1 MTSSPNS
8 IRGIF
13 ILPVIVAA
21 ICLAASCKKDDFK
34 GIDFKVKYEYDG
46 EIRSFEEKALSNYP
60 DSHSLIVQMRNDTTF
75 IYSPRHIWWN
85 DHFFYG
91 YLNIID
97 KDNSYLPNK
106 KTEYELKP
114 GVIYPDDANSR
125 KAFTESV
132 IITYPTPRKAIEV
145 IEGHCSIEPVIK
157 RDIADNYPEDDLIGV
172 KICFNANWREVESGE
187 EHEIKNGEALYSSS
201 IITTDHRE
209 MAN

>member
-21 ICLAASCKKDDFK
+21 ICLAASCKKDEFK

-157 RDIADNYPEDDLIGV
+157 RDIAYNYLIGV
-172 KICFNANWREVESGE
+172 KICFNAKWREVESGE

>member
-34 GIDFKVKYEYDG
+34 VIDFKVKYEYDG

-97 KDNSYLPNK
+97 KVNSYLPKK

-114 GVIYPDDANSR
+114 GVIYPEDSNS
-125 KAFTESV
+125 KKEFTENVLLVYSA
-132 IITYPTPRKAIEV
+132 PRKAIEI
-145 IEGHCSIEPVIK
+145 IEGHCSVEQVWK
-157 RDIADNYPEDDLIGV
+157 TVDIDTNYPDNNLIGV
-172 KICFNANWREVESGE
+172 KICFNAKWREVESGD
-187 EHEIKNGEALYSSS
+187 EHEIKNGEALYSSR
-201 IITTDHRE
+201 IVNIDHR
-209 MAN
+209 NY